1 MKCFSS
7 FTTCDLRKFQ
17 LHRQNKDLDAIPNFW
32 GLSSS
37 KRAHYK
43 AWAHK
48 DRKHLIVFRVW
59 SWRAVTADQLFHHY
73 RWSRGRPCF
82 FMDLGYGDTGQI
94 GEWERYQGYIWC
106 MVTRKYMDYR
116 LILEIITNHI
126 MTLIFVAS
134 VEATLT
140 SKILN
145 YIEKILQGKKK

>member
-1 MKCFSS
+1 
-7 FTTCDLRKFQ
+7 
-17 LHRQNKDLDAIPNFW
+17 
-32 GLSSS
+32 
-37 KRAHYK
+37 
-43 AWAHK
+43 
-48 DRKHLIVFRVW
+48 
-59 SWRAVTADQLFHHY
+59 
-73 RWSRGRPCF
+73 
-82 FMDLGYGDTGQI
+82 
-94 GEWERYQGYIWC
+94 